1 MKIDL
6 EAMEKTKELCHQELD
21 NMTLKYNTSHFQMI
35 CRYAIQEF
43 KKQFILAMIGL
54 FMVCLV
60 SSFNNQSTFL
70 CILVYF
76 MVLGSL
82 AVLEHL
88 KNELYGMKELI
99 SIAYIHEARGFLY
112 RSVIMALFQLIA
124 FAMLYVILSFNN
136 VLLIKAIIYSLCPIY
151 LAQIICLY
159 FVKYVNHVFY
169 ALVAYFSFYIVFIF
183 IMEYLS
189 IVDYIS
195 ISMTLSCLLGIAVL
209 YIVNIALLY
218 QKRKEGDMLWN

>member
-21 NMTLKYNTSHFQMI
+21 NMTMKYNTSHCQMI

-43 KKQFILAMIGL
+43 KKQFIFAMLGL
-54 FMVCLV
+54 LMVCLV
-60 SSFNNQSTFL
+60 SYSNNQSTFL

-76 MVLGSL
+76 MILGSL

-112 RSVIMALFQLIA
+112 RSVIMALFQLLVFVI
-124 FAMLYVILSFNN
+124 LYVILSFNN
-136 VLLIKAIIYSLCPIY
+136 VLLIKTIIYSLCPIY

-159 FVKYVNHVFY
+159 FIKYVSHVFY
-169 ALVAYFSFYIVFIF
+169 ALVAYFSFYMVFIF

-189 IVDYIS
+189 IVDYVS
-195 ISMTLSCLLGIAVL
+195 ISMTLSCLFVIGVL

-218 QKRKEGDMLWN
+218 RKRKEGDMVWN